1 VSVIRPH
8 AASDAYTIAL
18 HFDSVANLRKWLD
31 SETRVRL
38 MEKIR
43 PYLRAAEAINIKTG
57 FEFWFTPPPS
67 GKPAKPYKQFLVT
80 LSAIFPLTIIVPWCL
95 QTLFTWIPQFALPG
109 VRQFIVAAIVV
120 GLMVYVVM
128 PRYTRA
134 VSRWLFG

>member
-31 SETRVRL
+31 SETRVHL

-57 FEFWFTPPPS
+57 FEFWFTPP
-67 GKPAKPYKQFLVT
+67 LVGR
-80 LSAIFPLTIIVPWCL
+80 
-95 QTLFTWIPQFALPG
+95 PQFIGASGAPVPVLPRLRFAARDFNSRATSSQAARASAE
-109 VRQFIVAAIVV
+109 VCRRRIFRQTSSNA
-120 GLMVYVVM
+120 
-128 PRYTRA
+128 A
-134 VSRWLFG
+134 VSWIR